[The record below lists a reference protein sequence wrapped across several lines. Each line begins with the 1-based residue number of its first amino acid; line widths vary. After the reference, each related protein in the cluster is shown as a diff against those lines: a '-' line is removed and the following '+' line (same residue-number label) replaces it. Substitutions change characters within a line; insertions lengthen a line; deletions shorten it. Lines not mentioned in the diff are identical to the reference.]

1 MKSSHA
7 SIALLATSI
16 ALAISG
22 CASPGDGATW
32 TCSATG
38 LVSGRY
44 DGSEYAN
51 VQLQGFSRGSD
62 YKVKLNEQR
71 TEATGTTANGTPFTC
86 VKAK

>member
-1 MKSSHA
+1 MKSLRA

-16 ALAISG
+16 AMAISG

-38 LVSGRY
+38 LVSAKY

-51 VQLQGFSRGSD
+51 VHLQGFSSGGN